1 MKLTR
6 HEHNKVISRH
16 FCMCV
21 CAVFGQPKQTSLLN
35 QNIAGPNLCQVD
47 CDI

>member
-1 MKLTR
+1 MNTTKLLADTF
-6 HEHNKVISRH
+6 V
-16 FCMCV
+16 CV

>member
-1 MKLTR
+1 MNTTKLLADTF
-6 HEHNKVISRH
+6 VP
-16 FCMCV
+16 MCV
-21 CAVFGQPKQTSLLN
+21 CAVFRQPKQTSLLN